1 MNHSNSKK
9 LACFLCLSFAFL
21 ATAGFGQEVVI
32 FDESGVSIDS
42 LDDPDLLRIE
52 LPDPSQVFGDLA
64 EPPVAFFVAE
74 DSGVTWQA
82 APDLGAVN
90 AEAEDGLRVEV
101 EKKRERLIAK
111 ALTPRIEVTP
121 PKPKVVQEPP
131 QIVRDLNEGKV
142 LRLYAI
148 RFDFDK
154 ATLRPEATQTIRQIT
169 EALNNDHTLNIIIEG
184 HTDTQGEDAY
194 NHRLSQCRAQAVV
207 DALIRNG
214 IASNRL
220 TPVGMGETRSLNPN
234 DTSSNRQL
242 NRRVEVRRRTDGG
255 EVQSVCQDYPALW
268 FG

>member
-52 LPDPSQVFGDLA
+52 L
-64 EPPVAFFVAE
+64 
-74 DSGVTWQA
+74 
-82 APDLGAVN
+82 
-90 AEAEDGLRVEV
+90 